1 MSEVIGT
8 PKDFSCTL
16 TTTAS
21 EQRIWQLW
29 TDVVGWPQWDNPLQ
43 SASLEGNIGI
53 GISGQLVTRSG
64 QRSQFTV
71 TEFAPTSSYAF
82 CTLLPGATLTVR
94 RFFGR
99 QHDDGR
105 LEFTHH
111 VRFSGPL
118 GGVFAA
124 LLGRGFMRQ
133 LPEVMTK
140 LRQLAESSG

>member
-21 EQRIWQLW
+21 SERIWQLW
-29 TDVVGWPQWDNPLQ
+29 TDVAGWPRWDTPLQ
-43 SASLEGNIGI
+43 SASLEASIALGV
-53 GISGQLVTRSG
+53 SGQLVTRNG
-64 QRSQFTV
+64 QRSPFTV
-71 TEFAPTSSYAF
+71 TEFSPMSSY
-82 CTLLPGATLTVR
+82 TYRTKLPLAALTVR

-99 QHDDGR
+99 KHEDGR

-111 VRFSGPL
+111 VAFSGTL
-118 GGVFAA
+118 GGLFAA